1 MHTSIARYAVIL
13 CHSLHFPCRHFVF
26 FRLHLT
32 TVRNGTYWKHKLNSN
47 RKRAPSLPRMLPLL
61 RFLFPPQPPLTTA
74 KKYLKETY
82 IILIENTPLWLR
94 MSSLLRLP
102 LASTSV
108 NPLFSWIA
116 FAWIPW
122 IRITLN
128 RFCLNPLNPNFKCC
142 SRTESTYWI
151 RILNAVAQLNPLT
164 ESEF

>member
-1 MHTSIARYAVIL
+1 MHLHCPACSTS
-13 CHSLHFPCRHFVF
+13 S
-26 FRLHLT
+26 
-32 TVRNGTYWKHKLNSN
+32 
-47 RKRAPSLPRMLPLL
+47 
-61 RFLFPPQPPLTTA
+61 FLFPPQPSHNG

-142 SRTESTYWI
+142 GSTESTYWI
-151 RILNAVAQLNPLT
+151 RILNAVALPESPESIHLNPNLNAVA
-164 ESEF
+164 ESPESLESPESKKLKAQKLKTKKLKLKNSKLKKF